1 MEAVTGGSASAWQ
14 SFTHQKLHWWPLH
27 CQTLRFSR
35 AVTTG
40 AAVDTHTSPSAAT
53 PAVMVLACVVVLAH
67 VAALTGAETGAV
79 RWSGATWDTLPVFI
93 HSSNESGDWSDAGLA
108 ILAKAS
114 VRYFSFH
121 YRPCLFSSFTRGGT

>member
-1 MEAVTGGSASAWQ
+1 VHGSHSLISHCIGGH
-14 SFTHQKLHWWPLH
+14 FTARHFVSLALSQL
-27 CQTLRFSR
+27 
-35 AVTTG
+35 
-40 AAVDTHTSPSAAT
+40 AVDTHTSPSAAT

-67 VAALTGAETGAV
+67 VAALSGAETGAV